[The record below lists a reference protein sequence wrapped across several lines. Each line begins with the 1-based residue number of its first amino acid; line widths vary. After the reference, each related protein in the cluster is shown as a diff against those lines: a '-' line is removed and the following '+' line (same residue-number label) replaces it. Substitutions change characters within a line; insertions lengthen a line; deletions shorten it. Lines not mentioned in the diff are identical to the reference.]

1 MKIRC
6 QNCFKLF
13 EYIDDMCPYCGYS
26 AGEKAEE
33 SWLLQ
38 QGTCLKKERYLV
50 GEKVGQGG
58 FGIVYKAWDTSLER
72 VVAIKEFFPAAMV
85 TRSEGQKEVAV
96 FSSKREHEYEK
107 HLQKFRREAKIM
119 SLLTGSA
126 NCIKTYDVF
135 EENGTAYIVME
146 YVDAPT
152 LKEYI
157 RERKGKVL
165 PEKEAVEIITQV
177 LSGLSEIHA
186 KGIYHLDI
194 ALDNIFIKEGENS
207 SDSVEVVLS
216 QNILIY
222 DYGAARMEKGIR
234 KSFGED
240 DDIILKPGFAPPE
253 QYKKNEK
260 IGPWTDIYAVGANL
274 YYLLTGVVPVE
285 ATDREHEDVLEAPAK
300 LAAVSSGVNNAVL
313 RAMALAP
320 ELRYKNAKEFS
331 RELQKEKVRTWE
343 EELKRRKKVRNRF
356 IALVS
361 SMLVLAAAAVC
372 FLWYTKGTI
381 YEDEITMWVAATGN
395 AEAERGRYEA
405 VLQSFSTHYPQVSVK
420 LEVIDSRELEEK
432 FFAMPDRDK
441 PDLIETTEASP
452 VLLEKCKSLS
462 LLLYENKRDF
472 VDGLEGDIVTKE
484 KKQFPLGMYAT
495 VLYKQSGAEIVE
507 LSEVTPF
514 EFIKD
519 AAGYTESDT
528 TLYSMVQ
535 KNLAGRYEIMQGERR
550 EVYLT
555 DKFSVFSRSRNKE
568 KAAKALLSYM
578 LTDVGQEKLHI
589 TYRSDY
595 LPVSESMFQ
604 LYVGEIFSELGF
616 LAETLGGYGLK

>member
-6 QNCFKLF
+6 QNCFRLF
-13 EYIDDMCPYCGYS
+13 EDIDDMCPYCGYS

-33 SWLLQ
+33 SCLLQ
-38 QGTCLKKERYLV
+38 PGTRLKERYLV
-50 GEKVGQGG
+50 GEKIGQGG
-58 FGIVYKAWDTSLER
+58 FGIVYKAWDTNLER
-72 VVAIKEFFPAAMV
+72 IVAIKEFFPASMV
-85 TRSEGQKEVAV
+85 TRSEGRKEVAV

-107 HLQKFRREAKIM
+107 YFRKFRHEAKIM
-119 SLLTGSA
+119 SLLTGSL
-126 NCIKTYDVF
+126 NCIQTYDVF

-152 LKEYI
+152 LREYI
-157 RERKGKVL
+157 RERKEKML
-165 PEKEAVEIITQV
+165 PEREAVEIITQV
-177 LSGLSEIHA
+177 LSGVSEIHA

-194 ALDNIFIKEGENS
+194 AVDNIFIKRGE
-207 SDSVEVVLS
+207 DSPASMDVRLS
-216 QNILIY
+216 PAVLIY
-222 DYGAARMEKGIR
+222 DYGAARMEKEIR
-234 KSFGED
+234 KRFKEEEE
-240 DDIILKPGFAPPE
+240 IILKPGFAPPE
-253 QYKKNEK
+253 QYNKNEK

-285 ATDREHEDVLEAPAK
+285 STDREQEDVLEKPEK
-300 LAAVSSGVNNAVL
+300 LAAVSHGVNNVVL

-320 ELRYKNAKEFS
+320 ELRYKSAKEFS
-331 RELQKEKVRTWE
+331 KELKNEKAKSWE
-343 EELKRRKKVRNRF
+343 EELKRRKRIRNRF

-361 SMLVLAAAAVC
+361 SVLVLAAAAIC

-381 YEDEITMWVAATGN
+381 YEDEITVWVAANGD

-405 VLQSFSTHYPQVSVK
+405 VLKSFSVHYPQIDVK
-420 LEVIDSRELEEK
+420 LEVIDSAELEEK
-432 FFAMPDRDK
+432 FLATPDQNK
-441 PDLIETTEASP
+441 PDLIETTDASQM
-452 VLLEKCKSLS
+452 LLEKCKSLS

-472 VDGLEGDIVTKE
+472 VDSLEGEIVTKE
-484 KKQFPLGMYAT
+484 KKQFPLGMY
-495 VLYKQSGAEIVE
+495 VSILYKQSGTEIAE
-507 LSEVTPF
+507 LAGVTPF
-514 EFIKD
+514 EFIKE

-535 KNLAGRYEIMQGERR
+535 ENLAGRYELMPGERK
-550 EVYLT
+550 EIYLT

-578 LTDVGQEKLHI
+578 LTDVGQERLHI

-604 LYVGEIFSELGF
+604 VYVREVFSELEF
-616 LAETLGGYGLK
+616 LSETLDGYRLK